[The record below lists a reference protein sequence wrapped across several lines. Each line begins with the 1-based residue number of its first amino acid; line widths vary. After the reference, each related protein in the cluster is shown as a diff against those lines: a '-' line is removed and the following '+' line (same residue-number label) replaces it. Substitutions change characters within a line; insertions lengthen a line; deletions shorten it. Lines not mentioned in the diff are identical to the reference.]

1 MARKRLT
8 VEETIEFREGGLPK
22 VGELWV
28 IEPYGLHKVLSVPET
43 PDEHGALIVRCESV
57 ATKRELGLS
66 LSHWMLKHPS
76 FPNGCPARRYQ

>member
-1 MARKRLT
+1 MPRKPHRPLADVLPT
-8 VEETIEFREGGLPK
+8 DEALAQMRKAGGT
-22 VGELWV
+22 WAA
-28 IEPYGLHKVLSVPET
+28 Y
-43 PDEHGALIVRCESV
+43 IVRCESV